1 MGYNYIECE
10 SCETC
15 YGEDHISIITIEG
28 YAQITICKYCRD
40 EEMNSGPSEG
50 FYRGEF
56 FATFEGH
63 TEEFDGFNFLESF
76 ILGEPEDESP
86 PHLEYTFGIKGGKT
100 IYTASKENLE
110 KCKLEAWEKDY
121 KHDDNTVFTPKPEWF
136 KRELESVS
144 GQIEQLSGKKQKL
157 EKILQNK

>member
-10 SCETC
+10 SCEIS

-56 FATFEGH
+56 FATFEGR
-63 TEEFDGFNFLESF
+63 TEEFDDFDRLKSF
-76 ILGEPEDESP
+76 ILGEPE
-86 PHLEYTFGIKGGKT
+86 YTFGVKGGKIT
-100 IYTASKENLE
+100 YIGGENLE
-110 KCKLEAWEKDY
+110 KCKLEAWENDY
-121 KHDDNTVFTPKPEWF
+121 KDDDNTVFTPKPEWF